1 MSEENQEEV
10 ETVKFPNEG
19 EPTVETTATD
29 IREVTTTSALI
40 INALKCID
48 AAAGRGSYQGGELST
63 VGAVRDGLYSL
74 VSEEVEALVKQEQA
88 AANQ

>member
-10 ETVKFPNEG
+10 ETVEFPTQE
-19 EPTVETTATD
+19 EPTVETVATD
-29 IREVTTTSALI
+29 VREVTTTSALI